1 MPPRSDAKAGR
12 TPTVRNRR
20 ARYNYEILDTFECGI
35 VLAGSEVKSLREGK
49 ATLQDS
55 YARIRDH
62 EVWLHGMHVA
72 PYPFSREELDPLRPR
87 KLLLHRREIDE
98 LTRLTAERG
107 MTLVPLQLFF
117 KDHRVKVELGVAR
130 GKRTYDKRRT
140 LAERD
145 AQRDIDRA
153 MKDRR
158 QAGQHR

>member
-20 ARYNYEILDTFECGI
+20 ARFNYEILETFECGI
-35 VLAGSEVKSLREGK
+35 MLAGSEVKSLREGK
-49 ATLQDS
+49 ANLQDS

-72 PYPFSREELDPLRPR
+72 PYPFARDELDPVRPR

-98 LTRLTAERG
+98 LTRQTAERG

-117 KDHRVKVELGVAR
+117 KDHLVKVELGVAR

-145 AQRDIDRA
+145 ARRDIDRA

-158 QAGQHR
+158 QAGQTH

>member
-20 ARYNYEILDTFECGI
+20 ARYNYEILETFECGI
-35 VLAGSEVKSLREGK
+35 VLTGSEVKSLREGK
-49 ATLQDS
+49 ANLQDS

-72 PYPFSREELDPLRPR
+72 PYPFARDELDPVRPR

-98 LTRLTAERG
+98 LTRQTAERG

-117 KDHRVKVELGVAR
+117 KDHRVKVELGVAL
-130 GKRTYDKRRT
+130 GKRNYDKRRT

-158 QAGQHR
+158 QVGQTR

>member
-1 MPPRSDAKAGR
+1 MPPRSDARAGR

>member
-20 ARYNYEILDTFECGI
+20 ARYNYEILETFECGI
-35 VLAGSEVKSLREGK
+35 VLTGSEVKSLREGK
-49 ATLQDS
+49 ANLQDS

-72 PYPFSREELDPLRPR
+72 PYPFARDELDPLRPR
-87 KLLLHRREIDE
+87 KLLLHRREINE
-98 LTRLTAERG
+98 LTRQTAERG
-107 MTLVPLQLFF
+107 LTLVPLQLFF

-130 GKRTYDKRRT
+130 GKRNYDKRRT

-158 QAGQHR
+158 QVGQTR

>member
-20 ARYNYEILDTFECGI
+20 ARYNYEILETFECGI
-35 VLAGSEVKSLREGK
+35 MLEGSEVKSLRDGK
-49 ATLQDS
+49 ANLQDS

-72 PYPFSREELDPLRPR
+72 PYPFSRDELDPVRPR

-98 LTRLTAERG
+98 LTRQTAERG
-107 MTLVPLQLFF
+107 MTLVPLQLYF

-145 AQRDIDRA
+145 ARRDIDRA

-158 QAGQHR
+158 QAGKTR